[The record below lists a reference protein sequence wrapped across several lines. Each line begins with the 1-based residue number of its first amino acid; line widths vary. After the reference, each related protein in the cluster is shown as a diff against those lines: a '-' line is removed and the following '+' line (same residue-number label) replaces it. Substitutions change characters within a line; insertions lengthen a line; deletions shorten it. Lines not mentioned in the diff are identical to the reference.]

1 MAGLAASDEF
11 IRERTVNGIFAY
23 ATDEP
28 NVPTAWPKGECKKPD
43 VATAGPFSKGK
54 PVYVNRLEARF
65 RLVMMT
71 QEAKAWRARYS
82 DTNLLEALRNFVL
95 DNEAL
100 VKDMDSPYMIA
111 FEDRFNLVCARHSF
125 WLTMIAYE
133 DRFNLACVRHSCLAH
148 AARLAQFH
156 F

>member
-1 MAGLAASDEF
+1 MAGLWASDEF

-54 PVYVNRLEARF
+54 GKDEGKGKPVDVNRLEARF

-71 QEAKAWRARYS
+71 QEAKAWQNRIVR
-82 DTNLLEALRNFVL
+82 DVQTQ
-95 DNEAL
+95 
-100 VKDMDSPYMIA
+100 KP
-111 FEDRFNLVCARHSF
+111 F
-125 WLTMIAYE
+125 WSLKE
-133 DRFNLACVRHSCLAH
+133 FRVGQRGPC
-148 AARLAQFH
+148 
-156 F
+156 